1 MPSGYPFDW
10 QAPNPHARFLEYN
23 RAPFAQGFLDIAKIR
38 E

>member
-1 MPSGYPFDW
+1 MAARCPFDG

-23 RAPFAQGFLDIAKIR
+23 GAPLVQGFLDIPKIR